1 MSIYFSTMAKAD
13 SMNLSPFVVLSINVK
28 KLPFVT
34 KNNILWTF
42 SCQFI
47 LVSIEKERI
56 IKITGIVRAER
67 RTIHVFKPAKD
78 NRCIG

>member
-1 MSIYFSTMAKAD
+1 MKKIIYYGLFLV
-13 SMNLSPFVVLSINVK
+13 NLYLYP
-28 KLPFVT
+28 
-34 KNNILWTF
+34 
-42 SCQFI
+42 
-47 LVSIEKERI
+47 IEKERI